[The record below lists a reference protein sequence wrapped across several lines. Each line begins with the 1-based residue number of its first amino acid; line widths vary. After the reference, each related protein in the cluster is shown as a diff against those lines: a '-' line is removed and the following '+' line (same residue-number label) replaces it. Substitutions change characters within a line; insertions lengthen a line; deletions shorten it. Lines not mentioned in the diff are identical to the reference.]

1 MRAMKIAGAALAA
14 VLVIAALLLIIGMLC
29 GFLTS
34 QIQDRVERETGYR
47 LAIAGAT
54 KIGLWLS
61 FNVTLNDLTLQDPKD
76 RETSNRVTVGSVQAD
91 MTLRSIWSGKPH
103 ITELK
108 IVRPVLYRPLLRERD
123 RLPNSSSKSA
133 KSDTLEANAIAIDR
147 VTVTDGSMVLS
158 NLHDRVENHIDG
170 INADVRISD
179 DRNVKVT
186 GSARAGERPL
196 KFAIKATAP
205 APPLE
210 RQNIPMELTFDT
222 PGSLEAPLTARAQVR
237 LNGMVV
243 MINGVTGTL
252 GDSAFNGW
260 ASVDIASQPLVKVD
274 LDFQRLDIPMPK
286 TPAESSRSPG

>member
-14 VLVIAALLLIIGMLC
+14 VLVLAALLLTTWSPS
-29 GFLTS
+29 GFMTW
-34 QIQDRVERETGYR
+34 QIQDRVERAPGDR
-47 LAIAGAT
+47 LTIAGAT
-54 KIGLWLS
+54 KIALWPS

-123 RLPNSSSKSA
+123 RLPNASSKSA

-170 INADVRISD
+170 INAAVRIGD
-179 DRNVKVT
+179 DRNIKIT

-196 KFAIKATAP
+196 
-205 APPLE
+205 
-210 RQNIPMELTFDT
+210 Q
-222 PGSLEAPLTARAQVR
+222 
-237 LNGMVV
+237 
-243 MINGVTGTL
+243 
-252 GDSAFNGW
+252 
-260 ASVDIASQPLVKVD
+260 
-274 LDFQRLDIPMPK
+274 
-286 TPAESSRSPG
+286 